1 MFRDFN
7 RIHLIGIGGIGMS
20 GIAEVLLH
28 LGSGIE
34 VTGSDLRRSAIT
46 ERLASLGATIME
58 GHDAANVRGADVV
71 VTSSAVRSDNPEV
84 IAARHLQIPIIPRAE
99 MLAELMR
106 LFRYGVA
113 VGGSHGKTTTT
124 SMIATV
130 MTHAGFDPTV
140 VVGGKLASLGSNA
153 RLGRGEYVVVEA
165 DESDGSLVVLQPTV
179 TVLTNVDA
187 EHLDYFKGG
196 VEEICRCF
204 TEFVNKVPFY
214 GVVVLCLDDANV
226 QTLIPRVKR
235 RAITYGFLPQANVTA
250 RDVVA
255 DRDFGSEF
263 TVFARGTELGRMRL
277 GVPGRHNVLNALAAT
292 AVGLD
297 LQIDFARI
305 AEALAEFKGADRRF
319 QIKGDREGVL
329 VVDDYGHH
337 PTEVQATLA
346 AAATSGRR
354 LVVLF
359 QPHRYTRTKDQMDE
373 FARAFYSADQVLV
386 TDVYA
391 AGEEPIPGVTAEALA
406 RSIQAYGHRQ
416 VEYAGS
422 LDAAVE
428 RLEAIVKPG
437 DLVLTLGAGSV
448 YRAGEELLRRLEA
461 RGQ

>member
-1 MFRDFN
+1 MFRGFH

-28 LGSGIE
+28 LGAGIK
-34 VTGSDLRRSAIT
+34 VTGSDLRRSANT
-46 ERLASLGATIME
+46 DRLESLGATVLE
-58 GHDAANVRGADVV
+58 GHNAANVQGADVV
-71 VTSSAVRSDNPEV
+71 VTSSAVRPDNPEV
-84 IAARHLQIPIIPRAE
+84 IAARQLQIPIIPRAE

-153 RLGRGEYVVVEA
+153 RLGHGDYVVVEA
-165 DESDGSLVVLQPTV
+165 DESDGSLVVLQPTI

-187 EHLDYFKGG
+187 EHLDHFRGG

-214 GVVVLCLDDANV
+214 GAVILCLDDANV

-235 RAITYGFLPQANVTA
+235 RTITYGFLAQADVTI
-250 RDVVA
+250 RDLVA

-263 TVFARGTELGRMRL
+263 TVYSRGVELGRMRL
-277 GVPGRHNVLNALAAT
+277 RVPGRHNVLNALAAT

-297 LQIDFARI
+297 LQIEFEHI
-305 AEALAEFKGADRRF
+305 AAALGEFKGADRRF
-319 QIKGDREGVL
+319 QVKGERAGVL

-337 PTEVQATLA
+337 PTEVLATLA

-354 LVVLF
+354 IVALF
-359 QPHRYTRTKDQMDE
+359 QPHRYTRTEHQMAE
-373 FARAFYSADQVLV
+373 FSRAFYAADLVLV
-386 TDVYA
+386 TDIYA
-391 AGEEPIPGVTAEALA
+391 ASEDPIPGVTAEVLA
-406 RSIQAYGHRQ
+406 QSIAAHGHKHA
-416 VEYAGS
+416 EYVGP
-422 LDAAVE
+422 LDAAVD
-428 RLEAIVKPG
+428 RILELARPG
-437 DLVLTLGAGSV
+437 DLVLTLGAGNV
-448 YRAGEELLRRLEA
+448 HRAGDDLLRRWEA
-461 RGQ
+461 QAG